1 MDEELGFVGDVG
13 ASEFVPEV
21 VDGRLRIAEEG
32 KSGSPLGVHDTGG

>member
-1 MDEELGFVGDVG
+1 
-13 ASEFVPEV
+13 